1 MTLRARLRSP
11 WTWLWVALA
20 VALVVRA
27 GVRDRGVIADHLEF
41 GRRLLL
47 GLDLYAPYLDPGPL
61 HAPYPPSFGLWTAP
75 FWALGERAARWL
87 WAALQ
92 VLALWRIGGLLR
104 ATQLV
109 WLVTLL
115 IASRY
120 VLRDLHGG
128 GGNTFQL
135 LFALEACAL
144 AAAGRARLAG
154 WVLGFGLATKP
165 TQALLVPY
173 LWLCGQRRAAMHALL
188 ASTAFAGFALLLHG
202 GGLEPWRRWLEGTF
216 AYATQQDLF
225 AEPAHGWPAFTWMNQ
240 CLRCMVHRWLGDVP
254 GSLAAEVPGWV
265 PGLGLPG
272 ALVAGVAL
280 GLALA
285 LLALTLRH
293 VARSTPPPHAV
304 LVLSVLV
311 SPIAWKA
318 HHVVLLPALGV
329 AVQQRRWLFLLLY
342 VALCGIGEE
351 LVGKD
356 LKNLQQSLYLTTLGS
371 LALLALLL
379 RRPPGVSS
387 SSPRS
392 AG

>member
-1 MTLRARLRSP
+1 MTLRARLQSP

-240 CLRCMVHRWLGDVP
+240 CLGARAWPAGRLGRRRRAGARARAAGPDAPTRRALHAAAACRPRLVGPGVADRLEGAPRRAAAGVGRRRAATPLAVP
-254 GSLAAEVPGWV
+254 LALRRVVRDRRGAGRQGLEEPAAEPLSDDARLAGA
-265 PGLGLPG
+265 PG
-272 ALVAGVAL
+272 AAAQAPAGRFFLFAE
-280 GLALA
+280 
-285 LLALTLRH
+285 
-293 VARSTPPPHAV
+293 
-304 LVLSVLV
+304 
-311 SPIAWKA
+311 I
-318 HHVVLLPALGV
+318 
-329 AVQQRRWLFLLLY
+329 RR
-342 VALCGIGEE
+342 
-351 LVGKD
+351 
-356 LKNLQQSLYLTTLGS
+356 LTTS
-371 LALLALLL
+371 TASEKAI
-379 RRPPGVSS
+379 
-387 SSPRS
+387 
-392 AG
+392 AK